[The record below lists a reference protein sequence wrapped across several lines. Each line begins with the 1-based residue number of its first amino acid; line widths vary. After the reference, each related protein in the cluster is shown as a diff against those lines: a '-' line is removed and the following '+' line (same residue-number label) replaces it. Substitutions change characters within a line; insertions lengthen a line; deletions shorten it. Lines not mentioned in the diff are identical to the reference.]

1 MNAGEMT
8 QYFIDS
14 NIWLYRF
21 IVNTNDASSIK
32 KQQIANPENPKILEI
47 LIQTNSYPEN
57 PKILEILIQTN
68 SHPGYPDSD
77 N

>member
-21 IVNTNDASSIK
+21 IVNTNDANSIK

-47 LIQTNSYPEN
+47 LIQTNSRY
-57 PKILEILIQTN
+57 EI
-68 SHPGYPDSD
+68 
-77 N
+77 

>member
-1 MNAGEMT
+1 MNVGEMK

-21 IVNTNDASSIK
+21 IVNTNDANSIK

-47 LIQTNSYPEN
+47 LIQTNSRYAVANTPYITC
-57 PKILEILIQTN
+57 K
-68 SHPGYPDSD
+68 Y
-77 N
+77 

>member
-1 MNAGEMT
+1 MNVGEMT

-21 IVNTNDASSIK
+21 IVNTNDANSMK
-32 KQQIANPENPKILEI
+32 KQQIPILKILKSVEI

-57 PKILEILIQTN
+57 PKILDILIQTN
-68 SHPGYPDSD
+68 SYR
-77 N
+77 

>member
-21 IVNTNDASSIK
+21 IVNTNNANLIK
-32 KQQIANPENPKILEI
+32 KQQIANPENPKIGG
-47 LIQTNSYPEN
+47 N
-57 PKILEILIQTN
+57 
-68 SHPGYPDSD
+68 PDSD
-77 N
+77 NFTS